1 MKDDVTFASAV
12 RMTPQKREDTRQKLR
27 SLLTKFDGETM
38 RRSLIDAIE
47 TIDLADRLDS
57 QRAEAAPVNENAEFH
72 AEDRRRSGQ

>member
-1 MKDDVTFASAV
+1 
-12 RMTPQKREDTRQKLR
+12 
-27 SLLTKFDGETM
+27 LLTKFDGETM